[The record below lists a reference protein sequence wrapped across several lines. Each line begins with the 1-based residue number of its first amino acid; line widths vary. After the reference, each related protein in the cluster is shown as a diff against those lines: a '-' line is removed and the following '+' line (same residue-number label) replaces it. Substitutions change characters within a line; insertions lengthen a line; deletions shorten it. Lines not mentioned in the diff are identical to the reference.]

1 MDSKLQKARDFLEKQ
16 EIKEDMKEE
25 EKTID
30 NKIKETKETKEK
42 TDETPIV
49 VVEQSDSD
57 DEELDGPPGIIFVRR
72 HRPKS
77 RGLNNADIMF
87 NSVFYGTRY

>member
-30 NKIKETKETKEK
+30 NKTKETKETKEK
-42 TDETPIV
+42 TPIV

-57 DEELDGPPGIIFVRR
+57 DEGVIFVRR
-72 HRPKS
+72 HRPK
-77 RGLNNADIMF
+77 RGLNNADDIMF

>member
-16 EIKEDMKEE
+16 EIKEDMKE
-25 EKTID
+25 KT
-30 NKIKETKETKEK
+30 KETTNETKEK
-42 TDETPIV
+42 TEETPIV

>member
-16 EIKEDMKEE
+16 EIKETKETKE
-25 EKTID
+25 TT
-30 NKIKETKETKEK
+30 NETKETKEK

-49 VVEQSDSD
+49 VVEQSESD
-57 DEELDGPPGIIFVRR
+57 NEEFDAPPGVIFVRR

-77 RGLNNADIMF
+77 RGFLNNSDVMF